1 MVTLHCCHYVCRY
14 VAAKDRCDITVYC
27 LQSDQVDADI
37 PLPNEPDD
45 RDYQSDDS
53 RNIQDA
59 GSDAGSDDE
68 GEDLQED
75 AERSDLCGASLSS
88 DRGGSCSSDNEHAM
102 DQMQHTLAEVVPS
115 DSSLFDSQ
123 GVPSQ

>member
-1 MVTLHCCHYVCRY
+1 M
-14 VAAKDRCDITVYC
+14 YC

-59 GSDAGSDDE
+59 GSDDE
-68 GEDLQED
+68 GEDLQEN
-75 AERSDLCGASLSS
+75 AERYDLCGASLSS

-102 DQMQHTLAEVVPS
+102 DQIQHTLA
-115 DSSLFDSQ
+115 
-123 GVPSQ
+123 

>member
-1 MVTLHCCHYVCRY
+1 MVTLGPCHYVCRY
-14 VAAKDRCDITVYC
+14 VAAKDRCDIIVNC

-45 RDYQSDDS
+45 RDYHSDDS
-53 RNIQDA
+53 RNIQ
-59 GSDAGSDDE
+59 DAGSDDE

-75 AERSDLCGASLSS
+75 AERYDLCGASLSS
-88 DRGGSCSSDNEHAM
+88 DRGGSCSSDNEHAI
-102 DQMQHTLAEVVPS
+102 DQMQHTLTYVMPS

-123 GVPSQ
+123 GLSSQ